1 MRREEG
7 GALQRRDERLE
18 LDYERL
24 GERDVVLQK
33 GGEGLAHV
41 RFLLEGLE
49 VFPRRQRQIGELT
62 VDDGSRG
69 IDAEAELRCGSML
82 VEEGEV
88 A

>member
-49 VFPRRQRQIGELT
+49 VFPHRQRQIGELT
-62 VDDGSRG
+62 VDDGARG
-69 IDAEAELRCGSML
+69 IDAEAELRRGSML